1 MAIEVY
7 GGDPQVIATR
17 DELARL
23 ASLLRRAAS
32 EISQAAF
39 STPNVAFDLIPNP
52 LPNLQLLVMAPQ
64 LTKRIEDLAFRCD
77 FASEQYFSTEA
88 QVARLLNDLFQ
99 PLESFGRSIFA
110 DVPIGVQST
119 KAIAG
124 AAAALAVIGLT
135 GAPSSAR
142 SLLVGQAV
150 RLMPAALG
158 ASDPQAL
165 LAAAPIPDASGHAR
179 LIQKNQVQAAN
190 SLQQYARNLN
200 NGYYNPVSS
209 IRIHSFQ
216 SPSGKLH
223 VVYVPGTQSFQLGGK
238 NPLNITSNLT
248 AMAGRSAPSE
258 QGVESAL
265 KFVGAGKGDKV
276 LFIGH
281 SQGALIAGNLASKNH
296 EYEVAGLISFGGPIA
311 HLKLNVPVVAIQ
323 NAGDVVPGLS
333 GEVNPMTTNWVTIE
347 SDTSYPN
354 LVSVHHMNAYVKT
367 SDELSNIDN
376 VGLRNVLAKLPIAHG
391 LGTERVFEILRD

>member
-1 MAIEVY
+1 MAIEIY

-17 DELARL
+17 DELSRL

-32 EISQAAF
+32 ELSQAAY
-39 STPNVAFDLIPNP
+39 SVPELAFDLIPNP
-52 LPNLQLLVMAPQ
+52 LPNLQMLFLAPQ
-64 LTKRIEDLAFRCD
+64 LTQRIEDLAFRCE
-77 FASEQYFSTEA
+77 FACEQYFSTEA

-135 GAPSSAR
+135 GAPSSAK
-142 SLLVGQAV
+142 SLLVGEAV

-158 ASDPQAL
+158 ASGPQAL
-165 LAAAPIPDASGHAR
+165 LAATPIPDASGHAR
-179 LIQKNQVQAAN
+179 LIQKSEVQAVDT
-190 SLQQYARNLN
+190 LQQYARNLD

-209 IRIHSFQ
+209 IRIHSYQ
-216 SPSGKLH
+216 TPTGMLH

-265 KFVGAGKGDKV
+265 ELVGAARGDKV
-276 LFIGH
+276 VFVGH
-281 SQGALIAGNLASKNH
+281 SQGSLIAGNIATKQH
-296 EYEVAGLISFGGPIA
+296 DYEVAGLISFGGPIA
-311 HLKLNVPVVAIQ
+311 HLDLKVPVVAIQ

-333 GEVNPMTTNWVTIE
+333 GEVNPITTNWVTIQ
-347 SDTSYPN
+347 SDTSYPD
-354 LVSVHHMNAYVKT
+354 LVSVHHMSAYVKT
-367 SDELSNIDN
+367 SDELLGVDN
-376 VGLRNVLAKLPIAHG
+376 VGLRNVLARLPVAHG
-391 LGTERVFEILRD
+391 VGTERVFEIIRD